1 MASTFSL
8 NSESVAASEALR
20 RLYGDLVRM
29 LQDPE
34 QLACDLYAEGVVP
47 EKAVD
52 DVNVIGIADKQ
63 KRIKLLS
70 FVKDNIAVDPT
81 RLHKFILVLKKQ
93 PPMVEVANRLE
104 ETYREYDRLHT

>member
-1 MASTFSL
+1 MATVAGT

-34 QLACDLYAEGVVP
+34 QLACDLYAEGIVP

-52 DVNVIGIADKQ
+52 DMNVTGIPDKE
-63 KRIKLLS
+63 KRMKLLS
-70 FVKDNIAVDPT
+70 FVKDSIAVKHT
-81 RLHKFILVLKKQ
+81 RLQEFVQILKRQ
-93 PPMVEVANRLE
+93 PPMVDVAERLE
-104 ETYREYDRLHT
+104 ERYRECDTAAY